1 MKTKY
6 MTTSEVAI
14 EIGVTRSTVA
24 AYSSRGQMP
33 EPDVVYGRTPL
44 WKTVT
49 ISRWTKDRKG
59 K

>member
-6 MTTSEVAI
+6 LTTSEVAQQLGI
-14 EIGVTRSTVA
+14 TRSTVA

-44 WKTVT
+44 WKEVT
-49 ISRWTKDRKG
+49 ISRWTKSRKG
-59 K
+59 N